1 MSVQSKQFYQMFSE
15 VISVFLQFIQ
25 QVKQLFNCTSTVE
38 KITNF
43 SVVVKIIV
51 STSVTFF
58 YLPLLLSGEP
68 VIASHVHLHT
78 KISLIWLL
86 ANPFPL
92 SAG

>member
-25 QVKQLFNCTSTVE
+25 QVKQLFNWTSTVE

-51 STSVTFF
+51 STSVTFLF
-58 YLPLLLSGEP
+58 AAVAFRGTSDC
-68 VIASHVHLHT
+68 
-78 KISLIWLL
+78 
-86 ANPFPL
+86 
-92 SAG
+92 

>member
-51 STSVTFF
+51 STSVTFLF
-58 YLPLLLSGEP
+58 AAVAFRGTSDC
-68 VIASHVHLHT
+68 
-78 KISLIWLL
+78 
-86 ANPFPL
+86 
-92 SAG
+92 